1 MTPSS
6 PDAPRN
12 HLRVEPFD
20 PEIHVSP
27 HALFRRL
34 QDAAESAKVAPR
46 LLDLRPPGAAV
57 RFRGAVGFSEG
68 VRAPHART
76 LVILVDDD
84 GLEATRRAREL
95 REAGHTGV
103 YALYGGMELYDYA
116 LDPLVVGPER
126 FLAPYNVTTLPASNT
141 RS

>member
-34 QDAAESAKVAPR
+34 HDAAEGMKIAPR

-57 RFRGAVGFSEG
+57 RFRETVGFSE
-68 VRAPHART
+68 RASGT
-76 LVILVDDD
+76 ILVDDD

-95 REAGHTGV
+95 RKEGREKI

-116 LDPLVVGPER
+116 LDPLVVGTER
-126 FLAPYNVTTLPASNT
+126 FLVE
-141 RS
+141 